1 MLATR
6 KAEVSGHANLADPS
20 APARNCT
27 SILRLRTAACTTLT
41 PRELGKRLHHAG
53 AAPAPAVWKT
63 AMRAATSMML
73 DWWLNSE
80 LRRTLL
86 GFSEALICLSYS
98 ALKLVPPRGNAPR
111 SISNR
116 LMALLLSYGGYCH
129 KKSPVKVT
137 LPRVPGVGRARCYYA
152 NGRKV
157 VTASGLSPD
166 RAELRTR
173 VREMLCICGGCDGN
187 WRSTRESHSGRF

>member
-1 MLATR
+1 MGPQGTGSFQGARAT
-6 KAEVSGHANLADPS
+6 
-20 APARNCT
+20 
-27 SILRLRTAACTTLT
+27 
-41 PRELGKRLHHAG
+41 HAG
-53 AAPAPAVWKT
+53 PPAARRR
-63 AMRAATSMML
+63 RASGKDRHACCYIN
-73 DWWLNSE
+73 DVKWWLNSE

-111 SISNR
+111 SIDYQS
-116 LMALLLSYGGYCH
+116 MALLLSYGGG
-129 KKSPVKVT
+129 KSPVKVM
-137 LPRVPGVGRARCYYA
+137 LPRVSDVSRAYYYYT

-166 RAELRTR
+166 RTELRTR
-173 VREMLCICGGCDGN
+173 LLEMLCICGGK